1 MLFLLDRGC
10 SEISAAITVAKLG
23 PKQKKMLGFSIHK
36 ICVLQ
41 NSSVSLE
48 DSLRF
53 GADLLPRNSGQDLV
67 HVYAVFVLYSYIED

>member
-1 MLFLLDRGC
+1 M
-10 SEISAAITVAKLG
+10 
-23 PKQKKMLGFSIHK
+23 HK

-53 GADLLPRNSGQDLV
+53 GADLLPRNGGQDLV